1 MDLKITANTIEVTNM
16 LKGIS
21 RKQTSAIKK
30 SLNRVSNMAVQMIT
44 VRTQK
49 GLKPDGGTF
58 KAYSQAYKKSKD
70 FQKKRNRGRVDLTLS
85 GQMFRSLDFRQ
96 RGFKNTLLFANK
108 DMEKRAFKHDTGV
121 GKLPVRPF
129 FSIGRKE
136 EGKIRAEFNKFYFS
150 QLRI

>member
-1 MDLKITANTIEVTNM
+1 MDLKITANTFEVTNM

-49 GLKPDGGTF
+49 GLKPDGGSF
-58 KAYSQAYKKSKD
+58 KEYSRAYKESEEY
-70 FQKKRNRGRVDLTLS
+70 KKKNNKGRVDLTLS

-96 RGFKNTLLFANK
+96 KGFKNTLLFANK
-108 DMEKRAFKHDTGV
+108 DMEKRAFRHDTGV

-136 EGKIRAEFNKFYFS
+136 EGKIRTEFGKFYFS

>member
-49 GLKPDGGTF
+49 GKKPAGGSFIPYT
-58 KAYSQAYKKSKD
+58 KKSKAIRQD
-70 FQKKRNRGRVDLTLS
+70 KGRQTAFVDLTDT
-85 GQMFRSLDFRQ
+85 GKMFRSLDFRQ
-96 RGFKNTLLFANK
+96 KRFKNTLLFANK

>member
-49 GLKPDGGTF
+49 GLKPDGGSF

-70 FQKKRNRGRVDLTLS
+70 FQKKRNRGRVDLT
-85 GQMFRSLDFRQ
+85 
-96 RGFKNTLLFANK
+96 
-108 DMEKRAFKHDTGV
+108 
-121 GKLPVRPF
+121 
-129 FSIGRKE
+129 
-136 EGKIRAEFNKFYFS
+136 
-150 QLRI
+150 

>member
-1 MDLKITANTIEVTNM
+1 
-16 LKGIS
+16 
-21 RKQTSAIKK
+21 
-30 SLNRVSNMAVQMIT
+30 MAKFAELQNL
-44 VRTQK
+44 Q
-49 GLKPDGGTF
+49 
-58 KAYSQAYKKSKD
+58 D

-136 EGKIRAEFNKFYFS
+136 EGKIRAEFNKFYFILNCS
-150 QLRI
+150 FYYSLYSV